1 MPLAKM
7 IVVFLVYSLLTGCA
21 AFGVGLEPPK
31 IRLTSVSLLPAE
43 GLSQRFR
50 IGLLIMNPNA
60 NSISVRGL
68 SYSLALNGIELADGV
83 SATVGT
89 LPPYTETPV
98 ELDASTN
105 LVAALRFVNR
115 FVTADEVKPID
126 YNFKAKVDLEGFARR
141 LVIQENGEIPVRLE

>member
-7 IVVFLVYSLLTGCA
+7 IVVYLFCSLLAGCA
-21 AFGVGLEPPK
+21 AFGVGLDPPK
-31 IRLTSVSLLPAE
+31 IKVTSVSLLPVQ

-50 IGLLIMNPNA
+50 LGLLVMNPNA
-60 NSISVRGL
+60 TPIAVRGL

-83 SATVGT
+83 SAAIGT
-89 LPPYTETPV
+89 LPPYTELPV

-115 FVTADEVKPID
+115 FVTADDIKPID
-126 YNFKAKVDLEGFARR
+126 YNFKAKIELKGFARR
-141 LVIQENGEIPVRLE
+141 LVIEESGEIPVRLE